1 MAVNMKLDVDIGSFT
16 SGIRQSQQIL
26 KGLNAD
32 MKAAEAEFKAT
43 GNAEQK
49 MTSQTKTLNAQIQTQ
64 KSIAD
69 QARQALD
76 AMAEGGVKPTDEAYQ
91 KLYVTMVNATA
102 GMNNAQ
108 AALNDLRGGTEN
120 AKQGADDL
128 TDSLKGI
135 GNKISL
141 EQVKS
146 GIDSITNG
154 LENAARKAVQ
164 LGQELWDMIMD
175 SARRADDTATM
186 ADMYHIPLE
195 RFLQMQGLVGN
206 GMDTTVDN
214 MLAAQD
220 KLAKGIGNKTATVIK
235 TLDDLNLAYKQA
247 TKTGSEMVLVTQDQ
261 EQMFWLAG
269 QAIMNMGEGY
279 DKEAAA
285 TALFGKSWRELS
297 SLFENYKSLEEYN
310 DALSKVTV
318 NDEKTIRDLA
328 ELNDAVGNLERSWTT
343 LKDELLGSIAP
354 ALSKAAETVSGL
366 LDKLTEYLKTDEG
379 QAMLEKLGTAVSGLF
394 DDLGNISPDQVI
406 EGFVGVF
413 DTLVEKIQWLSDHW
427 QEVKTGIEGIGA
439 AFLTLEGVSGLL
451 TLAKVIDGLRDLGII
466 GGGGAAAK
474 TAATMTAGEVGM
486 KVSAAA
492 AMGKMQLNAGQYA
505 PALDWF
511 LNDTALGTQ
520 IQNGIAE
527 ALGQEKPFADIDIA
541 GEVSQGIS
549 DSINNTGSKE
559 DAIAAYRLFVPF
571 ADLGRQIDD
580 LTNPDSPVWNK
591 IINPLG
597 MLLPGIQ
604 LAGFMNQAAPSDQ
617 PITNFMGINVP
628 VNPEADPNAAGE
640 IAEQVGPVEIP
651 VQLTVTS
658 ITTGG
663 GFSGFANY
671 FDNLTNLFG
680 RGYANGLPNVPNDGL
695 YRLHKGERVVPAR
708 AVSSQN
714 YNSNLYVESMY
725 MNNGTDAAGLAAAMA
740 AAQRRQMS
748 GYGS

>member
-1 MAVNMKLDVDIGSFT
+1 MAVNAKIDVDIGSFT
-16 SGIRQSQQIL
+16 SGIRQGQQVL
-26 KGLNAD
+26 KGLNAE
-32 MKAAEAEFKAT
+32 MKASEAEFKVT
-43 GNAEQK
+43 GNAEQRL
-49 MTSQTKTLNAQIQTQ
+49 TSQTKTLNSQIQVQ
-64 KSIAD
+64 KGIAD
-69 QARQALD
+69 QAQQALQ
-76 AMAEGGVKPTDEAYQ
+76 AMTAAGVKPTDAAYQ
-91 KLYVTMVNATA
+91 QLYVTLMNATA

-120 AKQGADDL
+120 AKQGADGL

-146 GIDSITNG
+146 GIDSITSG

-186 ADMYHIPLE
+186 ADMYGIPLE
-195 RFLQMQGLVGN
+195 RFLQMQRLVGT
-206 GMDTTVDN
+206 GMDTSVES
-214 MLAAQD
+214 MLTAQD
-220 KLAKGIGNKTATVIK
+220 KMKKGIGNSTKTVID
-235 TLDDLNLAYKQA
+235 TLADLNLAYKQS
-247 TKTGSEMVLVTQDQ
+247 TKTGSEMVLVTQDA

-269 QAIMNMGEGY
+269 QAIMNMSDAY

-285 TALFGKSWRELS
+285 TALFGRSWKELKP
-297 SLFENYKSLEEYN
+297 LFDSYKTIEEYN
-310 DALSKVTV
+310 AALESVTV
-318 NDEKTIRDLA
+318 NDEETIRDLA
-328 ELNDAVGNLERSWTT
+328 ALNDAVGNLEASWQS
-343 LKDELLGSIAP
+343 LKDELVGSIAP
-354 ALSKAAETVSGL
+354 ELKKAADTVSGL
-366 LDKLTEYLKTDEG
+366 LDSLTEYLKSDAG
-379 QAMLEKLGTAVSGLF
+379 QEMMGKLSQAVSGLV
-394 DDLGNISPDQVI
+394 DDLGDISPDKVV

-413 DTLVEKIQWLSDHW
+413 TTLVEKIQWLSQNW
-427 QEVKTGIEGIGA
+427 PAVKAGIEGIGA
-439 AFLTLEGVSGLL
+439 AFLALEGVSGLL
-451 TLAKVIDGLRDLGII
+451 TLSKVIDGLRDLGII

-486 KVSAAA
+486 KVSAAT

-511 LNDTALGTQ
+511 MNDTALGTQ
-520 IQNGIAE
+520 IQNAVAD
-527 ALGQEKPFADIDIA
+527 ALGYEKPFADIDIA
-541 GEVSQGIS
+541 AEVSQGIS

-580 LTNPDSPVWNK
+580 LTNPDSPWLNK

-597 MLLPGIQ
+597 LLLPGIQ

-617 PITNFMGINVP
+617 PIMNSLGINIP
-628 VNPEADPNAAGE
+628 VNPEADANAAGE

-651 VQLTVTS
+651 VKLTVTS

-671 FDNLTNLFG
+671 FDNLSNLFG